1 MCDGVHVL
9 AGDDSEWV
17 VVALMHNPARL
28 LPVGSTEAGF
38 YLRREP
44 VPEEAPT
51 AADSLTSVT
60 SLAELAQV
68 RTHDNPQ
75 AAPCE
80 RQDVTELS
88 LPCTGLSAP
97 LHAPC

>member
-1 MCDGVHVL
+1 MI

-44 VPEEAPT
+44 VPEEEPT
-51 AADSLTSVT
+51 KADSLTSVT

-68 RTHDNPQ
+68 STIPHTLTPRNPQ
-75 AAPCE
+75 AAP
-80 RQDVTELS
+80 
-88 LPCTGLSAP
+88 
-97 LHAPC
+97 